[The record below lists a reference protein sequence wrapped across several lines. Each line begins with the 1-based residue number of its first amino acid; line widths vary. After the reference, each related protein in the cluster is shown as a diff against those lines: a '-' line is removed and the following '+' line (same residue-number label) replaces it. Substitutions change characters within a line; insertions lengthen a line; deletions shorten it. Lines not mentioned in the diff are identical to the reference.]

1 MHSCFFMQ
9 ARNHFQPA
17 LKDPGFASRKMW
29 RQGFQLV
36 PNGGDLQQCEWK
48 RPSLRSS
55 SSRCGSW
62 GSRLLMAVL
71 KCWSEGVSGG
81 LVELLLL
88 TGLLPALVLKFTL
101 EEEEKGDRV

>member
-1 MHSCFFMQ
+1 
-9 ARNHFQPA
+9 
-17 LKDPGFASRKMW
+17 
-29 RQGFQLV
+29 
-36 PNGGDLQQCEWK
+36 
-48 RPSLRSS
+48 
-55 SSRCGSW
+55 
-62 GSRLLMAVL
+62 MAVL